1 MQTAAAA
8 GPRPYKLNPAHCTL
22 TYVGSAQSF
31 AQRPRPDV
39 RSLAVDG
46 QTLDAADEAAIRP
59 RGPDQPVGTGGP
71 AHIQRRSEGDLTVLA
86 LVDIE
91 RGSAV
96 TAARHQKKKSSN
108 QIKGKLLLS
117 ANTPTEPVI
126 VNQRPSL
133 SRPSVLF
140 QSITCERPDIGVS
153 LSIRSQPLIP
163 SLKTVTVCH

>member
-59 RGPDQPVGTGGP
+59 RGPDQPVGIGGP
-71 AHIQRRSEGDLTVLA
+71 AHIQRRSEGDLAVLA

-91 RGSAV
+91 RGSAI
-96 TAARHQKKKSSN
+96 TAARTKKKKSN

-117 ANTPTEPVI
+117 ANTTTEPVI

-133 SRPSVLF
+133 SRPSVLC
-140 QSITCERPDIGVS
+140 SITCERPDMGVS